1 MKKLKNIE
9 EYKWKHFNDEQ
20 QEIVRDV
27 VLHDFFH
34 HQDNTDSAIAHRTKL
49 PYYVVFRVLNIYIIR
64 ETNLKKLK
72 AKYKTM
78 DIHNL
83 NQKLH
88 QLFDDVKAGKVETK
102 TANTL
107 VQISNSIVTSSKL
120 QLDAIKTQ
128 DKIGTV
134 PAGILEEQ
142 PQKPVLADGLV
153 KQIAGSAS
161 SGVLS
166 ENEYAKHLGFDDR
179 LHAIRTL
186 KAKPFE
192 NKYNDYLKNQ
202 AS

>member
-1 MKKLKNIE
+1 MKKLKNNKQ
-9 EYKWKHFNDEQ
+9 YNWKHFTNKQ
-20 QEIVRDV
+20 KLVVSHV

-34 HQDNTDSAIAHRTKL
+34 HQDNRDTAIARRTKL
-49 PYYVVFRVLNIYIIR
+49 PSNVVARVLDRYIIR

-78 DIHNL
+78 NIQNL

-88 QLFDDVKAGKVETK
+88 QLFDDVKEGKIETK
-102 TANTL
+102 TAKTL

-153 KQIAGSAS
+153 KQIAGRAS